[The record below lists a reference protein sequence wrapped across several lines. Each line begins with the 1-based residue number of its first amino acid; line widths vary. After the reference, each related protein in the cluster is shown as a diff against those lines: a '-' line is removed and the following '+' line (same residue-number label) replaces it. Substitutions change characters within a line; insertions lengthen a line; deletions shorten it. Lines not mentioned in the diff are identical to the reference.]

1 MIFFLTLNIINFLLY
16 DLPNINSKKN
26 YLQQLSFPKL
36 NLNNINLN
44 LNLDISKIEAMK
56 KNYED
61 ELLFLLNKRVKVNLH
76 IEQLIQNTNI
86 YHIGI
91 SFDSV
96 FDNIRYDLRGYNSIF
111 YYNFFKKNL
120 KEYTYQWGYTDKT
133 LHEIKEYEI
142 GLNYKYILGFYD
154 CRHYVRNL
162 TTWST
167 NHPTPVWKL
176 NKLIKKIDT
185 K

>member
-1 MIFFLTLNIINFLLY
+1 MIFFLTLKILGFLLY
-16 DLPNINSKKN
+16 NLPNINSKKN

-36 NLNNINLN
+36 NLN

-56 KNYED
+56 KNYEN

-111 YYNFFKKNL
+111 YYNFLKKNL

-133 LHEIKEYEI
+133 LHEIKDYEI

-162 TTWST
+162 TTWTT

-176 NKLIKKIDT
+176 NKLIKKIET
-185 K
+185 N

>member
-1 MIFFLTLNIINFLLY
+1 MIFFLTLKILGFLLY
-16 DLPNINSKKN
+16 NLPNINSKKN

-36 NLNNINLN
+36 NLN

-56 KNYED
+56 KNYEN

-111 YYNFFKKNL
+111 YYNFLKKNL

-162 TTWST
+162 TTWTT

-176 NKLIKKIDT
+176 NKLIKKIET
-185 K
+185 N